1 MRHELKIQSQYFE
14 RVLNGSKTFEVRFD
28 DRGFQAGDRVLLREI
43 SEFDGYTDRQ
53 MEFAI
58 GYVTNF
64 EQKPGW
70 VVFSLLPIK
79 EEGK

>member
-1 MRHELKIQSQYFE
+1 MRHELKIKSQYFE
-14 RVLNGSKTFEVRFD
+14 RVLNGSKTFEVRFN
-28 DRGFQAGDRVLLREI
+28 DRGFQAGDRVLLREV
-43 SEFDGYTDRQ
+43 SEYGSLMERT

-70 VVFSLLPIK
+70 VVFSLLPIP